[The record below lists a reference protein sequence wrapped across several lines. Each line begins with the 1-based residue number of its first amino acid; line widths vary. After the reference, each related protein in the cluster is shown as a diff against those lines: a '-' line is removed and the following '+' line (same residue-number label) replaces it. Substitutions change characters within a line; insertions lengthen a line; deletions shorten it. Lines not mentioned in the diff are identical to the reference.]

1 MSAEELWG
9 WRLYI
14 KTGRKLGWESK
25 EHAEVVDLGCT
36 AGLQPDREPGAPR
49 HVQIK
54 HQGNV
59 VNQTTSPSSITMI
72 SQAE

>member
-9 WRLYI
+9 WRLCI

-36 AGLQPDREPGAPR
+36 AGLQPDGSQGPR
-49 HVQIK
+49 GMYK
-54 HQGNV
+54 
-59 VNQTTSPSSITMI
+59 SSVRATL
-72 SQAE
+72 